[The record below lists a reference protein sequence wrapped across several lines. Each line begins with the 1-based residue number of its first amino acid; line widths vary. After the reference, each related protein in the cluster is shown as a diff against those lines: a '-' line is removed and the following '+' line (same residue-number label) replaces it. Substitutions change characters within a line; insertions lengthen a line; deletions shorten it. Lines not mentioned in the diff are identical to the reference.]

1 MAPTHFSFDP
11 SVAST
16 GRLPASPI
24 DFLQQ
29 FMAELSGASAR
40 SMPRALRN
48 VLELLGTYLE
58 VDRVGLLRIADDTG
72 AVPFDYNWLSPEFAA
87 ATDLDQLIPLPEHPG
102 LVRTFRSG
110 EISWID
116 DLEEHGNLE
125 EHENLDLHGLRSS
138 AVVPLTLGHELVG
151 MLLLDQSRA
160 ARDWG
165 PMLPT
170 LTLVGHTLANAIG
183 RYDAE
188 MELDRGERR
197 FRSMFDDNPLP
208 AFIVDA
214 DSLMIVE
221 INEAACARYATRRDL
236 VHRSLALLHPEDER
250 AAVTAELLASSAVD
264 GSAVLGPWHHRLA
277 TGDTASVELLIQRTS
292 VGGRELLHC
301 VVRDVTAQQRAE
313 AELRHSLLHD
323 ALTGL
328 SSRAMV
334 ERRLAELLDESACV
348 AVLILD
354 LDGFKIINDSLGHSA
369 GDQLLVE
376 TADRLRRSVRERD
389 LVARIGGDEFAILI
403 EGQDAHGVARTIAER
418 ALRSLAEPF
427 DINSVDAVV
436 STSIGMSYTP
446 AVLFGTTDADTM
458 LRNADLAM
466 YAAKDAGR
474 GRLVE
479 FSDRLSQIATE
490 RMRLLADLQKA
501 FRKNQLQLH
510 YQPIVALDSMRL
522 LGAEALLR
530 WEHPDLGMVAP
541 SQYLPLIEE
550 TPLIGKLG
558 AWVLEE
564 ACRQIREWTD
574 EMGEDAPAVAI
585 NVAPQQLRDVD
596 FVDSIRA
603 ALARHRLQPSKLILE
618 ITERSLLDDADA
630 VGRLQSLRDLGLR
643 LSIDDFGTCYAALG
657 YLRKLPVDILKIDRT
672 FIAALEHEPAR
683 STATVAAITDF
694 ANVLGVETMAEGIE
708 QPAQRALL
716 QEMGCF
722 VGQGYLF
729 AKPAP
734 AKDIAAYLKAH
745 VG

>member
-1 MAPTHFSFDP
+1 M
-11 SVAST
+11 
-16 GRLPASPI
+16 
-24 DFLQQ
+24 
-29 FMAELSGASAR
+29 
-40 SMPRALRN
+40 
-48 VLELLGTYLE
+48 
-58 VDRVGLLRIADDTG
+58 
-72 AVPFDYNWLSPEFAA
+72 
-87 ATDLDQLIPLPEHPG
+87 
-102 LVRTFRSG
+102 
-110 EISWID
+110 
-116 DLEEHGNLE
+116 
-125 EHENLDLHGLRSS
+125 
-138 AVVPLTLGHELVG
+138 PLTLGHDLVG

-165 PMLPT
+165 PLLPA
-170 LTLVGHTLANAIG
+170 LTLVGHALANAIG
-183 RYDAE
+183 RCDAE
-188 MELDRGERR
+188 LELQRGERR

-208 AFIVDA
+208 AFIIDA
-214 DSLMIVE
+214 DSLTIVE
-221 INEAACARYATRRDL
+221 INDAACERYATRSDL
-236 VHRSLALLHPEDER
+236 VHRSLTLLHPENEQ
-250 AAVTAELLASSAVD
+250 ASVMAELRAQSIDDRSC
-264 GSAVLGPWHHRLA
+264 VLGPWHHRLA
-277 TGDTASVELLIQRTS
+277 TGDTATVELLTQQTL
-292 VGGRELLHC
+292 VDGRALLHC
-301 VVRDVTAQQRAE
+301 VVRDITAQERSESDLQHA
-313 AELRHSLLHD
+313 LLHD

-328 SSRAMV
+328 GSRALV
-334 ERRLAELLDESACV
+334 ERRLAELLGQPASV

-369 GDQLLVE
+369 GDHLLVE

-389 LVARIGGDEFAILI
+389 LVARIGGDEFAVLI
-403 EGQDAHGVARTIAER
+403 GGHDAHGVARTVAER
-418 ALRSLAEPF
+418 AIRALSDPF
-427 DINSVDAVV
+427 DINGVDAVV
-436 STSIGMSYTP
+436 SASIGMSFTP
-446 AVLFGTTDADTM
+446 AVLFGSTDADTM

-490 RMRLLADLQKA
+490 RMRLLADLQMA
-501 FRKNQLQLH
+501 LRKKQLQLH
-510 YQPIVALDSMRL
+510 YQPIVALDSIRL

-530 WEHPDLGMVAP
+530 WEHPTLGMVAP

-550 TPLIGKLG
+550 TPLVGKLG

-657 YLRKLPVDILKIDRT
+657 YLRQLPVDILKIDRT
-672 FIAALEHEPAR
+672 FIAALEHEPAP

-716 QEMGCF
+716 QDMGCY

-734 AKDIAAYLKAH
+734 AKDIIAYLQAH